1 MSEEDVIN
9 CTISHEIHQ
18 YLFSCVYILV
28 LLIGVPS
35 NLYSLYHAAVQLKQK
50 NELGVYLL
58 NLTVSDLLYLASLP
72 LWLQYI
78 FQDDDWHHREWL
90 CQLCGFLL
98 YENIYISIGFL
109 CCISLDRYLAVVH
122 PLRFTSLRSMSAAW
136 LVSTIIWLK
145 EIAVGMV
152 FFHHKELSQDR
163 KNQSVCFEHYPMKPW
178 EYPIN
183 YYRFTIGFMFPLAIL
198 LISYLC
204 VLRAVGRSAGTQP
217 DQKMR
222 IRQLV
227 SSTILIFL
235 VCFSPYHV
243 FLLVRTLLE
252 RDCNFIAG
260 IFNYY
265 HLSLLLTTLNCV
277 ADPALYCFVSEN
289 ARHGLYRAIFRPVA
303 RILCC
308 CCHRGNASPSNPA
321 TDSHEVATNDPPTVM
336 LLTHTSTLNNLKT
349 DTSSKNTILI
359 TQTDEKPII
368 PLIVQNNRHSM
379 CLKCVDSDG
388 KPSCAIAM
396 EEQNQKTER
405 TEETSSLSQVISLS
419 SDTATDTM

>member
-1 MSEEDVIN
+1 MVSNMSEDVIN
-9 CTISHEIHQ
+9 CNISHEIHQ

-28 LLIGVPS
+28 LLVGVPA
-35 NLYSLYHAAVQLKQK
+35 NMYSLYHAALQLKQK

-58 NLTVSDLLYLASLP
+58 NLTVSDLLYQASLP

-78 FQDDDWHHREWL
+78 FQGDNWSHREWL

-122 PLRFTSLRSMSAAW
+122 PLRFTSLRSMRAAW
-136 LVSTIIWLK
+136 LVSALIWLK
-145 EIAVGMV
+145 EIAVGVV
-152 FFHHKELSQDR
+152 FFHHKELSRDGN
-163 KNQSVCFEHYPMKPW
+163 NQSVCFEHYPMQPW

-183 YYRFTIGFMFPLAIL
+183 YYRFFVGFIFPLAIL
-198 LISYLC
+198 SISYLC

-235 VCFSPYHV
+235 VCFSPYHI
-243 FLLVRTLLE
+243 FLLIRTMLE
-252 RDCNFIAG
+252 RDCTFIER

-277 ADPALYCFVSEN
+277 ADPALYCFVSES
-289 ARHGLYRAIFRPVA
+289 ARRGLYRAFIRPVA
-303 RILCC
+303 RMLCC
-308 CCHRGNASPSNPA
+308 CCRRGNASPSNPA
-321 TDSHEVATNDPPTVM
+321 NDSHEVATDENNAHPTVT
-336 LLTHTSTLNNLKT
+336 LLTHTSTHNVNS
-349 DTSSKNTILI
+349 DAASKNTTVI
-359 TQTDEKPII
+359 TQTGRKTVI
-368 PLIVQNNRHSM
+368 PLIAQNNKHKSS
-379 CLKCVDSDG
+379 CLTAV
-388 KPSCAIAM
+388 
-396 EEQNQKTER
+396 EEQRQTTER
-405 TEETSSLSQVISLS
+405 TDVAETN
-419 SDTATDTM
+419 AC

>member
-1 MSEEDVIN
+1 MVEEDVIN

-18 YLFSCVYILV
+18 YLFSCVYIIV
-28 LLIGVPS
+28 LLVSVGVPS
-35 NLYSLYHAAVQLKQK
+35 NLYSLYHAALQLKQK
-50 NELGVYLL
+50 NELGIYLM

-78 FQDDDWHHREWL
+78 FQDDDWRHREWL

-136 LVSTIIWLK
+136 FVSSIIWLK
-145 EIAVGMV
+145 EIAVGVV
-152 FFHHKELSQDR
+152 FFRHKELSRDR
-163 KNQSVCFEHYPMKPW
+163 KNQSVCFEHYPMQPW

-183 YYRFTIGFMFPLAIL
+183 YYRFTIGFMFPLTIL
-198 LISYLC
+198 YLC

-217 DQKMR
+217 DQKTR

-235 VCFSPYHV
+235 VCFSPYHI

-252 RDCNFIAG
+252 RDCNFIGA

-277 ADPALYCFVSEN
+277 ADPALYCFVSES
-289 ARHGLYRAIFRPVA
+289 ARRGLYRALFRPVA
-303 RILCC
+303 KILCC
-308 CCHRGNASPSNPA
+308 CRRRGNASPANPA
-321 TDSHEVATNDPPTVM
+321 SDSHEVATDENNGHPTVT
-336 LLTHTSTLNNLKT
+336 LLTHTSTLNNTKADAT
-349 DTSSKNTILI
+349 CKNTTLI
-359 TQTDEKPII
+359 RQTEEKTIV
-368 PLIVQNNRHSM
+368 PLTVQNNRHS
-379 CLKCVDSDG
+379 VEG
-388 KPSCAIAM
+388 KPSCVIPM
-396 EEQNQKTER
+396 EGQNQRTER
-405 TEETSSLSQVISLS
+405 TEETDIS
-419 SDTATDTM
+419 

>member
-1 MSEEDVIN
+1 MIFIMSEEGIN
-9 CTISHEIHQ
+9 CTIGHEIHQ

-35 NLYSLYHAAVQLKQK
+35 NLYSLYHAALQLKQK
-50 NELGVYLL
+50 NELGVYLM

-78 FQDDDWHHREWL
+78 FQDDNWSHREWL

-122 PLRFTSLRSMSAAW
+122 PLRFTSLRSMNAAW
-136 LVSTIIWLK
+136 LVSGIIWLK
-145 EIAVGMV
+145 EIAVGVV
-152 FFHHKELSQDR
+152 FFRHKVLSKDG
-163 KNQSVCFEHYPMKPW
+163 KNQSVCFEHYPMQEW

-183 YYRFTIGFMFPLAIL
+183 IYRFTIGFMFPLAIL
-198 LISYLC
+198 SISYLC

-235 VCFSPYHV
+235 VCFSPYHI
-243 FLLVRTLLE
+243 FLLVRTIME
-252 RDCNFIAG
+252 RNCDFIAG

-277 ADPALYCFVSEN
+277 ADPALYCFVSES
-289 ARHGLYRAIFRPVA
+289 ARRGLHRAIIRPVV

-308 CCHRGNASPSNPA
+308 CRRRGNARPAIPA
-321 TDSHEVATNDPPTVM
+321 TDSHEVATDENNGHPTVT
-336 LLTHTSTLNNLKT
+336 LLTHTSTLNTLKT
-349 DTSSKNTILI
+349 DATSKNSILT
-359 TQTDEKPII
+359 TQTDEKAII
-368 PLIVQNNRHSM
+368 SLTVQNNRHSD
-379 CLKCVDSDG
+379 KCADSDG
-388 KPSCAIAM
+388 KPSFVIGM
-396 EEQNQKTER
+396 EEMSLKTEKIEE
-405 TEETSSLSQVISLS
+405 TEEHQLK
-419 SDTATDTM
+419 

>member
-1 MSEEDVIN
+1 MVSTMTEDGVIN

-18 YLFSCVYILV
+18 YLFSSVYILV
-28 LLIGVPS
+28 LLVGVPA
-35 NLYSLYHAAVQLKQK
+35 NLYSLYHAAQQLKQK
-50 NELGVYLL
+50 NELGIYLL

-78 FQDDDWHHREWL
+78 FQDDDWSHREWL

-122 PLRFTSLRSMSAAW
+122 PLRFTPLRSMRAAW
-136 LVSTIIWLK
+136 IVSAIIWLK
-145 EIAVGMV
+145 EIAVGVV
-152 FFHHKELSQDR
+152 FFRHKELSRDR
-163 KNQSVCFEHYPMKPW
+163 TNQSVCFEHYPMQPW

-183 YYRFTIGFMFPLAIL
+183 YYRFFIGFMFPLAIL
-198 LISYLC
+198 TVSYLC

-217 DQKMR
+217 DQKTR

-235 VCFSPYHV
+235 VCFSPYHI

-277 ADPALYCFVSEN
+277 ADPALYCFVSES
-289 ARHGLYRAIFRPVA
+289 ARRGLYRVIVRPAA

-308 CCHRGNASPSNPA
+308 CCRRGHASPAKPA
-321 TDSHEVATNDPPTVM
+321 NDSHEVATDENNGHPTVT
-336 LLTHTSTLNNLKT
+336 LLTHTSAHNTKTDFCKNITLNAQT
-349 DTSSKNTILI
+349 DNRTVIPLLI
-359 TQTDEKPII
+359 TSNKLSIEK
-368 PLIVQNNRHSM
+368 LG
-379 CLKCVDSDG
+379 DG
-388 KPSCAIAM
+388 KSSCVVAVK
-396 EEQNQKTER
+396 EKEQTTER
-405 TEETSSLSQVISLS
+405 IEET
-419 SDTATDTM
+419 DKNAC

>member
-1 MSEEDVIN
+1 MVFTMSEEDVIN

-35 NLYSLYHAAVQLKQK
+35 NVYSLYHAALQLKQR

-78 FQDDDWHHREWL
+78 FQDDDWRHREWL

-98 YENIYISIGFL
+98 YENMYISIGFL

-122 PLRFTSLRSMSAAW
+122 PLRFTSLRSMNAAW
-136 LVSTIIWLK
+136 LVSAIIWLK
-145 EIAVGMV
+145 EVSLGVV
-152 FFHHKELSQDR
+152 FFDHKELSQDR
-163 KNQSVCFEHYPMKPW
+163 KNQSVCFEHYPMKSW

-183 YYRFTIGFMFPLAIL
+183 YYRITVGFMFPLAIL
-198 LISYLC
+198 LISYLF
-204 VLRAVGRSAGTQP
+204 VLRAVGQSAGTKP

-235 VCFSPYHV
+235 FCFSPYHA

-252 RDCNFIAG
+252 RDCSFITG
-260 IFNYY
+260 IFNFY
-265 HLSLLLTTLNCV
+265 HLSLLLTSLNCV
-277 ADPALYCFVSEN
+277 ADPALYCFVSES
-289 ARHGLYRAIFRPVA
+289 ARHGLYTAIFRPLT
-303 RILCC
+303 RMLCC
-308 CCHRGNASPSNPA
+308 CCRCGNASLANRA
-321 TDSHEVATNDPPTVM
+321 TDCQEVTTDKNNCYPTVE
-336 LLTHTSTLNNLKT
+336 LLTHTSTLRNGKQSL
-349 DTSSKNTILI
+349 SKNTILV
-359 TQTDEKPII
+359 TQTEDKSIL
-368 PLIVQNNRHSM
+368 PLKVQNKHT
-379 CLKCVDSDG
+379 
-388 KPSCAIAM
+388 
-396 EEQNQKTER
+396 Q
-405 TEETSSLSQVISLS
+405 ISGQLES
-419 SDTATDTM
+419 PAV

>member
-1 MSEEDVIN
+1 MSEDEKIN

-35 NLYSLYHAAVQLKQK
+35 NLYSLYHAAQQLKQK
-50 NELGVYLL
+50 NELGVYLI

-78 FQDDDWHHREWL
+78 FQDDDWQHREWL

-109 CCISLDRYLAVVH
+109 CCISLDRYLAVVY
-122 PLRFTSLRSMSAAW
+122 PLSA
-136 LVSTIIWLK
+136 IIWLK
-145 EIAVGMV
+145 EIAVGVV
-152 FFHHKELSQDR
+152 FFLHKELSRDGM
-163 KNQSVCFEHYPMKPW
+163 NQSVCFEHYPMRTW

-183 YYRFTIGFMFPLAIL
+183 YYRFSVGFVFPLLIL
-198 LISYLC
+198 SISYLC

-217 DQKMR
+217 DQKTR

-252 RDCNFIAG
+252 RDCNFITG

-265 HLSLLLTTLNCV
+265 HLSLLLTSLNCV
-277 ADPALYCFVSEN
+277 ADPALYCFVSES
-289 ARHGLYRAIFRPVA
+289 ARRGLYRAVFRPVTK
-303 RILCC
+303 ILCC
-308 CCHRGNASPSNPA
+308 CCRRGNASPGNPA
-321 TDSHEVATNDPPTVM
+321 TDCHEVATDENNGQPTVM
-336 LLTHTSTLNNLKT
+336 LLTHTNTLNNLKT
-349 DTSSKNTILI
+349 DLNRKENM
-359 TQTDEKPII
+359 DGHKP
-368 PLIVQNNRHSM
+368 
-379 CLKCVDSDG
+379 DG
-388 KPSCAIAM
+388 KSSCVTAM
-396 EEQNQKTER
+396 DEQSQKTR
-405 TEETSSLSQVISLS
+405 ETDQNS
-419 SDTATDTM
+419 

>member
-1 MSEEDVIN
+1 MVFTMSEEDVIN

-35 NLYSLYHAAVQLKQK
+35 NLYSLYHAALQLKQK
-50 NELGVYLL
+50 NELGVYLM
-58 NLTVSDLLYLASLP
+58 NLTLSDLLYLASLP

-78 FQDDDWHHREWL
+78 FQDDDWRHREWL

-136 LVSTIIWLK
+136 LVSAIIWLK
-145 EIAVGMV
+145 EIA
-152 FFHHKELSQDR
+152 
-163 KNQSVCFEHYPMKPW
+163 
-178 EYPIN
+178 
-183 YYRFTIGFMFPLAIL
+183 
-198 LISYLC
+198 ISYLC

-222 IRQLV
+222 VRQLV

-235 VCFSPYHV
+235 VCFSPYHI

-252 RDCNFIAG
+252 RDCNFIAA

-265 HLSLLLTTLNCV
+265 HLSLLLTSLNCV
-277 ADPALYCFVSEN
+277 ADPALYCFVSES
-289 ARHGLYRAIFRPVA
+289 ARRGLYRAILRPVA

-308 CCHRGNASPSNPA
+308 CCRRGNASPGNPA
-321 TDSHEVATNDPPTVM
+321 TDSHEVATDENNGHPTVM
-336 LLTHTSTLNNLKT
+336 LLTHTSTLNNLKI
-349 DTSSKNTILI
+349 DTSTKNTTSI
-359 TQTDEKPII
+359 TQSDEKTIK
-368 PLIVQNNRHSM
+368 PLTVQSKRLSH
-379 CLKCVDSDG
+379 KCTES
-388 KPSCAIAM
+388 SCMIAT
-396 EEQNQKTER
+396 EEHGQKTI
-405 TEETSSLSQVISLS
+405 EE
-419 SDTATDTM
+419 SDKNTT

>member
-1 MSEEDVIN
+1 MAFTMSDEDETN

-18 YLFSCVYILV
+18 YLFSSVYILV
-28 LLIGVPS
+28 LVVGIPS
-35 NLYSLYHAAVQLKQK
+35 NLYSLYHAALQLKQK
-50 NELGVYLL
+50 NELGVYLI

-72 LWLQYI
+72 LWLQYF
-78 FQDDDWHHREWL
+78 FQDDDWRHREWL

-122 PLRFTSLRSMSAAW
+122 PLRFTSLRSMRAAW
-136 LVSTIIWLK
+136 LVSAIIWLK
-145 EIAVGMV
+145 EIAVGVV
-152 FFHHKELSQDR
+152 FFHHKELSKNR
-163 KNQSVCFEHYPMKPW
+163 KNQSVCFEHYPMQPW

-198 LISYLC
+198 SISYLC

-217 DQKMR
+217 DQKTR

-235 VCFSPYHV
+235 VCFSPYHI

-252 RDCNFIAG
+252 RDCNFITG

-265 HLSLLLTTLNCV
+265 HMSLLLTTLNCV
-277 ADPALYCFVSEN
+277 ADPALYCFVSES
-289 ARHGLYRAIFRPVA
+289 ARRGLYRVIFRPVA

-308 CCHRGNASPSNPA
+308 CFRRGNASPTNPA
-321 TDSHEVATNDPPTVM
+321 TDSREVATDENGQPTVM
-336 LLTHTSTLNNLKT
+336 LLTHTSNLGQT

-359 TQTDEKPII
+359 TQTNEKTII
-368 PLIVQNNRHSM
+368 PLLIYNNRHSE
-379 CLKCVDSDG
+379 KSVDRDG
-388 KPSCAIAM
+388 RPSCVIAM
-396 EEQNQKTER
+396 EEQSKKTER
-405 TEETSSLSQVISLS
+405 TDETDKNTSKNNQ
-419 SDTATDTM
+419 

>member
-1 MSEEDVIN
+1 MVSNMSEEDMIN
-9 CTISHEIHQ
+9 CTISHKIHQ
-18 YLFSCVYILV
+18 YLFSSVYICV
-28 LLIGVPS
+28 LLVGLPC
-35 NLYSLYHAAVQLKQK
+35 NLYSLYHAALQLKQK

-78 FQDDDWHHREWL
+78 FQDDDWRHKEWL

-122 PLRFTSLRSMSAAW
+122 PLRFTSLRSMRAAW
-136 LVSTIIWLK
+136 VASAVVWIK
-145 EIAVGMV
+145 EIAIGAV
-152 FFHHKELSQDR
+152 FFHHKELSKD
-163 KNQSVCFEHYPMKPW
+163 KTNQSVCFEHYPLRPW
-178 EYPIN
+178 EVPIN
-183 YYRFTIGFMFPLAIL
+183 YYRFVIGFMFPLAIL
-198 LISYLC
+198 AISYLC

-217 DQKMR
+217 DQKIR

-235 VCFSPYHV
+235 VCFSPYHI

-252 RDCNFIAG
+252 KDCNFIAG

-277 ADPALYCFVSEN
+277 ADPALYCFVSES
-289 ARHGLYRAIFRPVA
+289 ARHGLYRAVFRPVA
-303 RILCC
+303 KVLCC
-308 CCHRGNASPSNPA
+308 CRRRGNASPTNPA
-321 TDSHEVATNDPPTVM
+321 TDSREVATDDNNGYPTVT
-336 LLTHTSTLNNLKT
+336 LLTHASTLSNAKT
-349 DTSSKNTILI
+349 DSCDKNTIFMA
-359 TQTDEKPII
+359 QSDEKT
-368 PLIVQNNRHSM
+368 VESNTHSDS
-379 CLKCVDSDG
+379 CVDREG

-396 EEQNQKTER
+396 EK
-405 TEETSSLSQVISLS
+405 LSQNTEMDGS
-419 SDTATDTM
+419 TG

>member
-1 MSEEDVIN
+1 I
-9 CTISHEIHQ
+9 
-18 YLFSCVYILV
+18 FSVFVGI
-28 LLIGVPS
+28 PS
-35 NLYSLYHAAVQLKQK
+35 NLYSLYHAALQLKQK
-50 NELGVYLL
+50 NELGVYLM

-72 LWLQYI
+72 LWLQYF
-78 FQDDDWHHREWL
+78 FQDDDWSHREWL

-136 LVSTIIWLK
+136 LVSAIIWLK
-145 EIAVGMV
+145 EIAVGVV
-152 FFHHKELSQDR
+152 FFRHKELSKNR
-163 KNQSVCFEHYPMKPW
+163 KNQSVCFEHYPMQPW

-198 LISYLC
+198 SISYLC

-217 DQKMR
+217 DQKTR

-265 HLSLLLTTLNCV
+265 HMSLLLTTLNCV
-277 ADPALYCFVSEN
+277 ADPALYCFVSES
-289 ARHGLYRAIFRPVA
+289 ARRGLYRAIFRPVA
-303 RILCC
+303 RILCFC
-308 CCHRGNASPSNPA
+308 FRRGNASPANPA
-321 TDSHEVATNDPPTVM
+321 TDSREVATDENGQPSVM
-336 LLTHTSTLNNLKT
+336 LLTHTSNLGKT
-349 DTSSKNTILI
+349 DNKNTILI
-359 TQTDEKPII
+359 TQTNEKTII
-368 PLIVQNNRHSM
+368 PLIIHNNRHSE
-379 CLKCVDSDG
+379 KCVDRDG
-388 KPSCAIAM
+388 KPSCVIAM
-396 EEQNQKTER
+396 EEQSKKTER
-405 TEETSSLSQVISLS
+405 TDETDKNTSKNNQ
-419 SDTATDTM
+419 